1 MFSAARIPLK
11 TLTLL
16 AYPIGTFWYAA
27 DRYHR
32 GIAWNNIFNAFSGEM
47 TDSQCRLIARK
58 SFIQLTRVALEL
70 PALFRINRRNLESFV
85 EFYGGNH
92 LEAALAAGRGVLFLT
107 AHLGN
112 WELMALATPLKF
124 NFPVH
129 VLVRP
134 LDHKPL
140 DAILTEIR
148 TRTGNHIVDKDNSA
162 GFVRELLRR
171 NQIVAILLDQNASWY
186 EGVYVP
192 FFGRTACTNKGLA
205 LFALRYGA
213 TVLPAFNVRQRDGRY
228 KIMFEPPVNLVRTGD
243 IGRDVVENTRIFNE
257 IIEKYIRMA
266 PDNWL
271 WVHRR
276 WRIKDIPESA
286 RGKIRGIGSI
296 RDAGIEDRKER
307 RKEGNHKFQAP
318 NLKQ

>member
-1 MFSAARIPLK
+1 MEKVDNNAYRLIRKAMLSGSRIPRKL
-11 TLTLL
+11 LTRL
-16 AYPIGTFWYAA
+16 AHPIGTFWYAA

-32 GIAWNNIFNAFSGEM
+32 DIALSNMINAFPGEM
-47 TDSQCRLIARK
+47 TASQCRRIVQK
-58 SFIQLTRVALEL
+58 NFIQLTRVALEL
-70 PALFRINRRNLESFV
+70 PSLFRLDRRNLESYAGFCG
-85 EFYGGNH
+85 ENH
-92 LEAALAAGRGVLFLT
+92 LRAALTGGKGVLFLT

-124 NFPVH
+124 DFPVH

-140 DAILTEIR
+140 DAIFKEIR
-148 TRTGNHIVDKDNSA
+148 TLTGNRIVDKDNSA
-162 GFVRELLRR
+162 GLVRELLRR

-213 TVLPAFNVRQRDGRY
+213 TVLPAFNVRQKDGRY

-286 RGKIRGIGSI
+286 RRKMRGIGNI
-296 RDAGIEDRKER
+296 RDVGM
-307 RKEGNHKFQAP
+307 
-318 NLKQ
+318 